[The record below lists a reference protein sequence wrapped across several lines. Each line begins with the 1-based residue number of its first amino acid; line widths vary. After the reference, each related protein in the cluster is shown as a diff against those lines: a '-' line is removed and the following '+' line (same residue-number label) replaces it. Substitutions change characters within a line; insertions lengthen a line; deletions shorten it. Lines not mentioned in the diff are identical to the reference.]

1 MSLKSFCRN
10 CLGNTDLLLLMDILI
25 FAAVKRDFHKNFELI
40 IMENIEGVRIKN
52 VQHFQRNNLDIK
64 AQAIK

>member
-1 MSLKSFCRN
+1 
-10 CLGNTDLLLLMDILI
+10 MDILI

-40 IMENIEGVRIKN
+40 IMKNIEGVRIKN